1 MRERKL
7 KRAVLSVGRMSADE
21 KRALI
26 AALECLKELRGPVRK
41 MEECLCDI
49 GIAMQRTQRR
59 RDSDAA
65 TDAARRMTVG
75 ARVRV
80 EDAQRYRACA
90 EYMRVSLYR
99 FVVDA
104 LEMSCVRVAQQM
116 AKERE
121 LIAAQGLAVSE
132 R

>member
-7 KRAVLSVGRMSADE
+7 NRAILSVGRMSADE

-26 AALECLKELRGPVRK
+26 AALQCLKELRGPVRK

-59 RDSDAA
+59 RESDAA
-65 TDAARRMTVG
+65 TDKKRRKLVG
-75 ARVRV
+75 ARLPLEEAARCAV
-80 EDAQRYRACA
+80 CA
-90 EYMRVSLYR
+90 ELEGVSMYR
-99 FVVDA
+99 FVVRA
-104 LEMSCVRVAQQM
+104 LSVACES
-116 AKERE
+116 AEAT
-121 LIAAQGLAVSE
+121 AAQRLQASQ

>member
-7 KRAVLSVGRMSADE
+7 NRAILSVGRMSADE

-59 RDSDAA
+59 RESDAA
-65 TDAARRMTVG
+65 TDKKRRKLVG
-75 ARVRV
+75 ARLPIAEAERC
-80 EDAQRYRACA
+80 AACA
-90 EYMRVSLYR
+90 ELEGVSMYR
-99 FVVDA
+99 FVVRA
-104 LEMSCVRVAQQM
+104 LSVAGES
-116 AKERE
+116 AEAT
-121 LIAAQGLAVSE
+121 AAQRLQASQ

>member
-1 MRERKL
+1 
-7 KRAVLSVGRMSADE
+7 MSADE

-59 RDSDAA
+59 RESDAA

-80 EDAQRYRACA
+80 EDAARYQECA
-90 EYMRVSLYR
+90 EYMGVSLYR

-104 LEMSCVRVAQQM
+104 LEMACVRVGQQM

-121 LIAAQGLAVSE
+121 IIAAQGTQVSE

>member
-7 KRAVLSVGRMSADE
+7 NRAILSVGRMSADE

-59 RDSDAA
+59 RESDAR
-65 TDAARRMTVG
+65 TDKARRVTVG
-75 ARVRV
+75 ARVRA
-80 EDAQRYRACA
+80 EDAQRYRECA
-90 EYMRVSLYR
+90 EYLGLSMYR
-99 FVVDA
+99 FVVNALDA
-104 LEMSCVRVAQQM
+104 ECVRT
-116 AKERE
+116 ERLME
-121 LIAAQGLAVSE
+121 LEAESLAAQGLEVSE